1 MEIFVHF
8 RGGEVDFTLK
18 CIYFLSKLFNT
29 FVCLARCETNLE
41 GLDA

>member
-1 MEIFVHF
+1 MHS

-18 CIYFLSKLFNT
+18 SIYFIAKLFNT
-29 FVCLARCETNLE
+29 FVSLSRCETNLE